1 MKLKEMRKMRNQKN
15 EHQHSPLERGV
26 GVCQSIYSIYF
37 FDSSR
42 LIIKIAIFALLI
54 NILTSCGNDY
64 YPKPRGYMRIDL
76 PQKEYVKF
84 DTTYPF
90 TFEYPVYSKFV
101 PDTDVNAEPYWFN
114 IDFPQFN
121 GQLNVSYKPINN
133 NVVKYLEDTRT
144 LVMKHIPKANAIESK
159 QFIDKKNNI
168 FGLTY
173 SISGTEA
180 ASPFQFYLTDSTK
193 NFVRGAL
200 YFNTVPNNDSLAPV
214 IDFLKQDIIHM
225 IETFRWENE

>member
-1 MKLKEMRKMRNQKN
+1 MKLKRMRMIKN
-15 EHQHSPLERGV
+15 F
-26 GVCQSIYSIYF
+26 IF
-37 FDSSR
+37 
-42 LIIKIAIFALLI
+42 LILVIIMA
-54 NILTSCGNDY
+54 SCGSDY

-76 PQKEYVKF
+76 PRKEYVKF

-90 TFEYPVYSKFV
+90 TFEYPVYSQFV
-101 PDTDVNAEPYWFN
+101 PDTDVDAEPYWFN

-121 GQLNVSYKPINN
+121 GQLNVSYKPIDN

-214 IDFLKQDIIHM
+214 INFLKQDIIHM
-225 IETFRWENE
+225 IETFRWKDE

>member
-1 MKLKEMRKMRNQKN
+1 M
-15 EHQHSPLERGV
+15 
-26 GVCQSIYSIYF
+26 
-37 FDSSR
+37 
-42 LIIKIAIFALLI
+42 A
-54 NILTSCGNDY
+54 SCGSDY
-64 YPKPRGYMRIDL
+64 YPKPRGYMRIAL
-76 PQKEYVKF
+76 PEKEYVKF

-90 TFEYPVYSKFV
+90 TFEYPVYSQFV

-121 GQLNVSYKPINN
+121 GQLNVSYKPIDN

-159 QFIDKKNNI
+159 QFIDKEYNI

-225 IETFRWENE
+225 IETFRWKDK

>member
-1 MKLKEMRKMRNQKN
+1 M
-15 EHQHSPLERGV
+15 
-26 GVCQSIYSIYF
+26 
-37 FDSSR
+37 
-42 LIIKIAIFALLI
+42 A
-54 NILTSCGNDY
+54 SCGSDY
-64 YPKPRGYMRIDL
+64 YPKPRGYMRIAL
-76 PQKEYVKF
+76 PEKEYVKF

-90 TFEYPVYSKFV
+90 TFEYPVYSQFV

-121 GQLNVSYKPINN
+121 GQLNVSYKPIDN

-159 QFIDKKNNI
+159 QFIDKENNI

-225 IETFRWENE
+225 IETFRWKDK